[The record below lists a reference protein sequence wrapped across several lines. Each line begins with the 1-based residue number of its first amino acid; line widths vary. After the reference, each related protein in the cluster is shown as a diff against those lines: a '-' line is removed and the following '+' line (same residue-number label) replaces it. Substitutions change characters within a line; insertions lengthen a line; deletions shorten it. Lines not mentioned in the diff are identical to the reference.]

1 MEEKSKCAVC
11 ALRERLTAGAEWLRQ
26 RQPFRRVPLH
36 CQLSATLP
44 LPNKRQLH
52 GSLSGVF
59 FVGGR
64 LYGIKSF
71 ARTRSTVA
79 GARPLELRLELSA
92 EPRQGGGNRA
102 R

>member
-1 MEEKSKCAVC
+1 MEEKSKCPVC
-11 ALRERLTAGAEWLRQ
+11 VLRERLTAGAEWLRQ
-26 RQPFRRVPLH
+26 RRPLKPMPLH
-36 CQLSATLP
+36 CQLTATLP

-59 FVGGR
+59 FVAGR
-64 LYGIKSF
+64 LYTIKSF
-71 ARTRSTVA
+71 ARTRRAAA

-92 EPRQGGGNRA
+92 EPRQGGDDRA